1 MTQSLSSRTQ
11 AAFVGLIFAIGVFG
25 YLMNTSGWFTMI
37 PGDLGDARFNSVILE
52 HLYQWVTGSVAKLWS
67 PRFFFP
73 FEYTLAFSD
82 NHFGSGW
89 SYVMLRVFGLPRE
102 EAYLG
107 WFLIGASL
115 NFWVC
120 WVVLKRLGFSAVG
133 AAAGAF
139 VFAFAL
145 PALHKENHAQLV
157 YRFAVPLAAAA
168 WYRAMNQ
175 RNVAYAVQTVFWC
188 AVQFLCSIYVGVFL
202 LYLLL
207 AMLLAQA
214 IFGLRSTAG
223 NPVPSAVAEP
233 VSHTKLPKAF
243 DARGV
248 ASSAWWLSALSWV
261 RSVSGLVWCGL
272 MVVGVVLTG
281 FTLKRY
287 QHVSLDYNF
296 VRPLSELVSMLP
308 RPGSYLLADHS
319 TLVGWLGRMVTDV
332 PMRHEQQ
339 MFVGF
344 GVAALALMG
353 LFWSWRTLAPSQ
365 TGFVRRMLLALL
377 LLVGFTL
384 MVGDNSFYLL
394 MAKVPGVSSIRA
406 VSRIALILLFPLAV
420 AVAAGF
426 DGVVRAAAV
435 NWLKGLGVLTLIGVL
450 TLESIC
456 YNPHHTPMQSWRAR
470 RDALQ
475 AKIGTLPKDSVL
487 FVTQPSAEP
496 FFMTEIDAMIYA
508 QDHHLATL
516 NGYSGNTPPRYTY
529 PDPCLPPEMRVDS
542 YFALRG
548 LVADRRQKILNNLHT
563 VFLEPCSKPT
573 EPKPQ

>member
-1 MTQSLSSRTQ
+1 
-11 AAFVGLIFAIGVFG
+11 
-25 YLMNTSGWFTMI
+25 
-37 PGDLGDARFNSVILE
+37 
-52 HLYQWVTGSVAKLWS
+52 
-67 PRFFFP
+67 
-73 FEYTLAFSD
+73 
-82 NHFGSGW
+82 
-89 SYVMLRVFGLPRE
+89 
-102 EAYLG
+102 
-107 WFLIGASL
+107 
-115 NFWVC
+115 
-120 WVVLKRLGFSAVG
+120 VG

-207 AMLLAQA
+207 AMLLAQV
-214 IFGLRSTAG
+214 IFGLRGSAG
-223 NPVPSAVAEP
+223 NPVPSVVAEP
-233 VSHTKLPKAF
+233 VSPTRLPRSLDTKGAAL
-243 DARGV
+243 
-248 ASSAWWLSALSWV
+248 SAWWLSALRWV
-261 RSVSGLVWCGL
+261 RSVSGLTWCGL

-308 RPGSYLLADHS
+308 SPGSYLLSEHS
-319 TLVGWLGRMVTDV
+319 TLVGWLCRFVTDV

-344 GVAALALMG
+344 GVAALALIG
-353 LFWSWRTLAPSQ
+353 LFWSWRTLAPSL
-365 TGFVRRMLLALL
+365 TGFVRRMLLAML

-384 MVGDNSFYLL
+384 MVGDNSLYLL

-420 AVAAGF
+420 AAAAGF

-435 NWLKGLGVLTLIGVL
+435 NWLKGLSVLTLIGVL

-548 LVADRRQKILNNLHT
+548 LVADRRQKILNNLHI